1 MASEKISE
9 NMVNELFKLLVSIER
24 AEDME
29 LLFADLCTKNE
40 IEQMTQRLIAAKL
53 LLQGKTYNQVIEA
66 TDISSATLSRVSN
79 AVKYGKGYKQFVK
92 QYMNGAYAS
101 CNINKI

>member
-1 MASEKISE
+1 MAPEKIT
-9 NMVNELFKLLVSIER
+9 NEMLNGLFELLASVDN
-24 AEDME
+24 ADDMA

-40 IEQMTQRLIAAKL
+40 IEQMTQRLLAAKL

-79 AVKYGKGYKQFVK
+79 AVKYGKGYKQFIK
-92 QYMNGAYAS
+92 
-101 CNINKI
+101 

>member
-1 MASEKISE
+1 MAPEKITE
-9 NMVNELFKLLVSIER
+9 NMVNELFELLASVDN

-29 LLFADLCTKNE
+29 ILFADLCTKNE
-40 IEQMTQRLIAAKL
+40 VEQMIQRLMAAKL

-79 AVKYGKGYKQFVK
+79 AVKYGKGYKQFIK
-92 QYMNGAYAS
+92 
-101 CNINKI
+101 

>member
-1 MASEKISE
+1 MAPEKITE
-9 NMVNELFKLLVSIER
+9 KMVSELFELLASIEN

-40 IEQMTQRLIAAKL
+40 IEQMTQRLVAAKL
-53 LLQGKTYNQVIEA
+53 LLQGKTYNQVIEV

-92 QYMNGAYAS
+92 
-101 CNINKI
+101 

>member
-1 MASEKISE
+1 MAPEKITE
-9 NMVNELFKLLVSIER
+9 KMVNELFELLVSIEN

-29 LLFADLCTKNE
+29 VLFDDLCTKNE
-40 IEQMTQRLIAAKL
+40 IEQMTQRLVAAKL

-79 AVKYGKGYKQFVK
+79 AVKYGKGISSLLNNVL
-92 QYMNGAYAS
+92 MRL
-101 CNINKI
+101 CLRI

>member
-40 IEQMTQRLIAAKL
+40 IEQMTQRLIAARL
-53 LLQGKTYNQVIEA
+53 LLQGKTYNQVIDV

-92 QYMNGAYAS
+92 
-101 CNINKI
+101 

>member
-1 MASEKISE
+1 MAPEKISE

-53 LLQGKTYNQVIEA
+53 LLQGKTYNQLIDV

-92 QYMNGAYAS
+92 
-101 CNINKI
+101 

>member
-1 MASEKISE
+1 MAPEKITN
-9 NMVNELFKLLVSIER
+9 NMVDGLFELLASIDN
-24 AEDME
+24 AQDME

-40 IEQMTQRLIAAKL
+40 IEQMTQRLVAAKL

-79 AVKYGKGYKQFVK
+79 AVKYGKGYKEFIK
-92 QYMNGAYAS
+92 
-101 CNINKI
+101 

>member
-1 MASEKISE
+1 MAPEKISE

-66 TDISSATLSRVSN
+66 TDISSATLCRVSN

-92 QYMNGAYAS
+92 
-101 CNINKI
+101 

>member
-1 MASEKISE
+1 MAPEKISE

-53 LLQGKTYNQVIEA
+53 LLQGKTYNQVIDV

-92 QYMNGAYAS
+92 
-101 CNINKI
+101 